1 MKAKTFFSAA
11 ALSAALL
18 ASVVAANAEVYI
30 KQTRHTDP
38 FTVMG
43 QAQPEKNET
52 VVTWLAKDMAR
63 TDMGEETSIIVI
75 PGKKLMFMLNH
86 ENLTYM
92 EMPLDAQDMIGAL
105 AQGEQSEEAKKAL
118 EMAKQMAQGFAQSM
132 EAKVTA
138 TSETKKIKSW
148 SCRKYLIEI
157 SMPMGKSTSE
167 AWATE
172 DIKIDPRLYWMA
184 SNAMMA
190 AQQGFEKVVQ
200 EMQKVKGMIV
210 YQETKSQAIGSEV
223 RMVEEVVEV
232 SERTAPAGA
241 FEVPRGYKKAS
252 AFRAVV

>member
-1 MKAKTFFSAA
+1 MKGKRVFSAA
-11 ALSAALL
+11 ALAVVLFAA
-18 ASVVAANAEVYI
+18 SVAANAEVCI

-52 VVTWLAKDMAR
+52 VVTWLAKDKAR
-63 TDMGEETSIIVI
+63 TDMGEETSIIVF
-75 PGKKLMFMLNH
+75 PGKKVMFMLNH
-86 ENLTYM
+86 ENLTFM
-92 EMPLDAQDMIGAL
+92 EMPLDSQDMFGGMM
-105 AQGEQSEEAKKAL
+105 QGEKSEEAKKAM

-132 EAKVTA
+132 EAKVTE
-138 TSETKKIKSW
+138 TGETKKIRGW
-148 SCRKYLIEI
+148 NCRKYIVEI
-157 SMPMGKSTSE
+157 SMAMGKSRSE

-190 AQQGFEKVVQ
+190 AQQGFQKVIQ

-210 YQETKSQAIGSEV
+210 YQETKSEAMGSEV

-232 SERTAPAGA
+232 SEKSAPAGA
-241 FEVPRGYKKAS
+241 FDVPAGYKKAS
-252 AFRAVV
+252 GFRGAA